1 MENSS
6 ALGMLYSP
14 EAQDA
19 FWSVMNPDT
28 RPVFDVLENRE
39 TFTYPYREYPDLFLK
54 MALALPEMAVL
65 PVSAKC
71 HDLLVNVIPL
81 LATMPFRQCI
91 FSIHWLNEQAKDS
104 PMGWGTLCYLEALN
118 ILNNIKD
125 HEHYDLS
132 RVMVDRVSTVMR
144 YRKAMGLYA
153 QWPLKS
159 IE

>member
-1 MENSS
+1 MDNSS

-19 FWSVMNPDT
+19 FWGVMKPDT
-28 RPVFDVLENRE
+28 RAVFDVLENRE
-39 TFTYPYREYPDLFLK
+39 TFTYPYVEYPDLFLK
-54 MALALPEMAVL
+54 MAKALPEMAML
-65 PVSAKC
+65 PVDAKSQ
-71 HDLLVNVIPL
+71 DLLVKVIPL

-118 ILNNIKD
+118 IINNIKD
-125 HEHYDLS
+125 HDHYDLS